1 MDRILW
7 LRSGC
12 GQLVEYQIT
21 QGQTPMKAAIIV
33 AHPDDETIWSG
44 GLILQKPE
52 WQWTVLSLCR
62 ADDPD
67 RSRKFESVSGLL
79 GFDALIS
86 DVDDSN
92 PLKQIDAQ
100 RDIGS
105 RILNFL
111 ASTCWDL
118 CLTHGSNG
126 EYGHPR
132 HKEVHGE
139 VLRLVHNGTLE
150 CHQLWTFAY
159 ECNVQKK
166 ICRPDSHA
174 NVLVHLADK
183 ELFQKRR
190 IVHQEYGYE
199 EDSFDVRSCITPE
212 SFRRS
217 IMREE

>member
-1 MDRILW
+1 
-7 LRSGC
+7 
-12 GQLVEYQIT
+12 
-21 QGQTPMKAAIIV
+21 MKAAIIV
-33 AHPDDETIWSG
+33 AHPDDEIIWGG
-44 GLILQKPE
+44 GLMLKNPE

-67 RSRKFESVSGLL
+67 RSRKFKSVSGLL
-79 GFDALIS
+79 GFDAFVS

-105 RILNFL
+105 RVLNFL

-132 HKEVHGE
+132 HKEVHAE
-139 VLRLVHNGTLE
+139 VVRLVHDRRLE
-150 CHQLWTFAY
+150 CRQLWTFAY
-159 ECNVQKK
+159 QCNVQKRL
-166 ICRPDSHA
+166 CRPHPHA
-174 NVLVHLADK
+174 NVLVHLTDK
-183 ELFQKRR
+183 ELFEKKR
-190 IVHQEYGYE
+190 IVHREYGYG
-199 EDSFDVRSCITPE
+199 EDSFEVRSCITPE

-217 IMREE
+217 LVKEEQQ

>member
-1 MDRILW
+1 
-7 LRSGC
+7 
-12 GQLVEYQIT
+12 
-21 QGQTPMKAAIIV
+21 MKAAIIV

-52 WQWTVLSLCR
+52 WEWTVLSLCR

-67 RSRKFESVSGLL
+67 RSRKFESVSDLL
-79 GFDALIS
+79 GFDAFIS

-92 PLKQIDAQ
+92 PLKQINAQ

-126 EYGHPR
+126 EYGHLR

-139 VLRLVHNGTLE
+139 VLRLAHDGTLE
-150 CHQLWTFAY
+150 CRQLWTFAY
-159 ECNVQKK
+159 ECNVQKRF
-166 ICRPDSHA
+166 CLTHPHA
-174 NVLVHLADK
+174 NELVHLSDK
-183 ELFQKRR
+183 ELFEKRR
-190 IVHQEYGYE
+190 IVHREYGYG
-199 EDSFDVRSCITPE
+199 EDSFEVRSCITPE
-212 SFRRS
+212 SFRRL
-217 IMREE
+217 IVREEEQ

>member
-1 MDRILW
+1 
-7 LRSGC
+7 
-12 GQLVEYQIT
+12 
-21 QGQTPMKAAIIV
+21 MKAAIIV

-44 GLILQKPE
+44 GLILQRPE

-79 GFDALIS
+79 GFDAFIS

-92 PLKQIDAQ
+92 PLKQINAQ
-100 RDIGS
+100 RDIGN

-139 VLRLVHNGTLE
+139 VLRLAHDGTLE
-150 CHQLWTFAY
+150 CRQLWTFAY
-159 ECNVQKK
+159 ECNVQKRL
-166 ICRPDSHA
+166 CRPHPRS
-174 NVLVHLADK
+174 NELVHLSDK
-183 ELFQKRR
+183 ELFEKRR
-190 IVHQEYGYE
+190 IVHGEYGYG
-199 EDSFDVRSCITPE
+199 EDSFEVRSCITPE

-217 IMREE
+217 IVREEEQ

>member
-1 MDRILW
+1 MANREDP
-7 LRSGC
+7 
-12 GQLVEYQIT
+12 LVELERDQSA
-21 QGQTPMKAAIIV
+21 QRQTPMKAAIIV

-44 GLILQKPE
+44 GLILKNPE

-67 RSRKFESVSGLL
+67 RSRRFESVSRLL
-79 GFDALIS
+79 GFDAFIS

-92 PLKQIDAQ
+92 PLRQIDTQ

-139 VLRLVHNGTLE
+139 VLRLAHDGTLE
-150 CHQLWTFAY
+150 CRQLWTFAY
-159 ECNVQKK
+159 ECNVQKRFC
-166 ICRPDSHA
+166 IPHSNA
-174 NVLVHLADK
+174 NELVHLSDK
-183 ELFQKRR
+183 ELFEKRR
-190 IVHQEYGYE
+190 IVHGEYGYG
-199 EDSFDVRSCITPE
+199 EDSFEVRSCITPE

-217 IMREE
+217 IVREEEQ